1 MKELLR
7 QLESRDKPIK
17 LAASKKLR
25 DLCAQSPESLY
36 RYFDVFSAQL
46 EHENNVMRWNAILA
60 IGYLAAADRDGRID
74 ALLDRYLAPIRGPVM
89 ITAANTIKG
98 ATVIACAKPV
108 LAATI
113 ARAIMRVEKANYAAP
128 ECRNVAIGHALEAL
142 GKIGG
147 GAEVKR
153 FAARHLDN
161 PRPATARKAARLLAS
176 LESASKSRSRS

>member
-1 MKELLR
+1 VKELLR
-7 QLESRDKPIK
+7 DLESGEKPVK

-36 RYFDVFSAQL
+36 PYFDIFAAQL
-46 EHENNVMRWNAILA
+46 DHENNVLRWNAILA
-60 IGYLAAADRDGRID
+60 IGHLAPADRGGKID

-98 ATVIACAKPV
+98 AALIARAKPA
-108 LAATI
+108 LSATV
-113 ARAIMRVEKANYAAP
+113 ARAIMRAEKAAYATP

-142 GKIGG
+142 GKISG

-153 FAARHLDN
+153 FAVRHLEN
-161 PRPATARKAARLLAS
+161 PRPATAKKAARLLAS